1 MPKPVSRRVRFG
13 SSQDRRI
20 YPRYFPLDRLGNQL
34 KREEARKP
42 PHLGPGCYSNDEFG
56 SIVYNLET
64 RPVSYKGYTLSA
76 RTDIRFPPFK
86 LTPSPQQ
93 YQRDQSKSR
102 VPFHGRAPFGSYE
115 YKFKMPKN
123 TSYNSP
129 GPGIYEHITKKDR
142 KVIWP
147 MCFGK
152 PDWSK
157 LPHQNK
163 KAVKVTIPNDY
174 GFVRHRGK
182 LAYLSLYF

>member
-1 MPKPVSRRVRFG
+1 MPKPGSRRVRFG

-64 RPVSYKGYTLSA
+64 RPESYKGYTLSA
-76 RTDIRFPPFK
+76 RTDIRFPP
-86 LTPSPQQ
+86 
-93 YQRDQSKSR
+93 SK
-102 VPFHGRAPFGSYE
+102 VF
-115 YKFKMPKN
+115 
-123 TSYNSP
+123 P
-129 GPGIYEHITKKDR
+129 GMYEHITKKNR

-157 LPHQNK
+157 LLQLNK
-163 KAVKVTIPNDY
+163 KAVKVTVSNTKNLNI
-174 GFVRHRGK
+174 
-182 LAYLSLYF
+182 YLYLLNFFTLTPQTSLLLVWAFM